1 MSAWLNWDRPRI
13 FSLFLTNM
21 NFIEIIW
28 FIGSAV
34 SNFLGGRSSTK
45 NWRHNNVFINYRKCI
60 RIALICQVRPKQC
73 YPLLLIL
80 VLTLKV
86 WVLVNCPTKWSSHLL
101 ILVLT
106 LKGRVRA
113 RRVPEKTM
121 FFFGH
126 CQNYLSP
133 LPPPLPYPPVRDVS
147 VGLFAEL
154 DIKRSDG
161 L

>member
-86 WVLVNCPTKWSSHLL
+86 WVLFIGPTKWSSHLL

-121 FFFGH
+121 FFSGIAKITSPP
-126 CQNYLSP
+126 SP
-133 LPPPLPYPPVRDVS
+133 LPSPIPQSMMYQ
-147 VGLFAEL
+147 L
-154 DIKRSDG
+154 DFFQN
-161 L
+161 